1 MVTLGW
7 KILSPHYNNNDDDDD
22 GNCHN
27 GNNNNNNNSNN
38 NNNNL
43 YIHNFLTFYVITPI
57 KQIGHVVT
65 PYLVMF

>member
-7 KILSPHYNNNDDDDD
+7 KILSSHYNNNDDDD

-27 GNNNNNNNSNN
+27 SNSNN

-43 YIHNFLTFYVITPI
+43 YIHNFLTFYVRAPI
-57 KQIGHVVT
+57 K
-65 PYLVMF
+65 